1 MKTVTNVNSY
11 VAWAEFQGSRSA
23 YAQGIAESEEEFRQM
38 CKEKGIDLTDCI
50 VKKKKKMYETK
61 LGNHTISMLP
71 WIKN

>member
-38 CKEKGIDLTDCI
+38 CEEKGIDLTDCI
-50 VKKKKKMYETK
+50 VELNKKNVRNEIGQLYDKYVAMY
-61 LGNHTISMLP
+61 
-71 WIKN
+71 